1 MRPCRIQHHRKKLAA
16 YKNLPVTEV
25 KLPEEGENK
34 NAASPEK
41 KACSGAF
48 WRPREDLNLR
58 PHA

>member
-25 KLPEEGENK
+25 KLPEEENK

-41 KACSGAF
+41 RLAAVLPGVPE
-48 WRPREDLNLR
+48 RI
-58 PHA
+58 